1 MLPDA
6 GSGLLCPIPIIDA
19 SHPPVLLVVD
29 DDAPVRHLLVRQ
41 LEQRGYATRQA
52 SSGIEALE
60 LIGQHQFDVV
70 LLDVGMPSMNGYQ
83 VLQRIR
89 VERSA
94 GVLPV
99 IMVTG
104 RCRSDDVVEALAL
117 GANDYVIK
125 PIDLPVTLARIETQ
139 LQRRRVESQVREREA
154 RYAAA
159 IAGATD
165 GIWDWTLATNELFVS
180 EGWKLRFGWGHG
192 ESPTAESWFGRL
204 LEEDR
209 ARVRG
214 EVDAHIAGLSR
225 QLRVEYRMRDASNVY
240 RWVQTRGLAVRD
252 SAGRA
257 LRLAGSFTDIT
268 ESKESDPIASLST
281 VRAPR
286 KSHAGIPQG
295 DTENRMVMRQHAEI
309 ELRPA
314 LERGEFR
321 LHYQPILRLDRESV
335 VGFEALLRWA
345 HPVRGLLRPQEFV
358 SLAEDAD
365 LLVPVGRWVLRKACR
380 QLAAWHSEGL
390 GGGGLR
396 MSVNLSAKEFQQA
409 DMAGFV
415 AGLLAEYGVN
425 GRQLEI
431 EITEQ
436 TAMSNEALS
445 VARLSQLKASGVSVC
460 LDAFGAGHSSFAY
473 LHRFPVDRL
482 KIDRSFVARLCDAG
496 DGAGRPI
503 VRAVLAMARDMG
515 IEVVAEGVEGIEQ
528 FDLLCGLSCQLGQGY
543 LFSKPVDADTATGI
557 LRSGLR
563 SAGWQMGQRSLL
575 RGGPDSAAK
584 K

>member
-1 MLPDA
+1 MLA
-6 GSGLLCPIPIIDA
+6 
-19 SHPPVLLVVD
+19 
-29 DDAPVRHLLVRQ
+29 RR
-41 LEQRGYATRQA
+41 LEQHGYATRQA
-52 SSGIEALE
+52 SSGVEALE
-60 LIGQHQFDVV
+60 LIDQHPFDVV

-89 VERSA
+89 VERPA

-104 RCRSDDVVEALAL
+104 RCQSDDVVEALAL

-125 PIDLPVTLARIETQ
+125 PIDLQVTLARIDTQ
-139 LQRRRVESQVREREA
+139 VQRRRDESLAREREA

-159 IAGATD
+159 IAGAAD
-165 GIWDWTLATNELFVS
+165 GIWDWTLATNEFFVS
-180 EGWKLRFGWGHG
+180 ADWKARFGLGHG
-192 ESPTAESWFGRL
+192 ESAPTAESWFGRL
-204 LEEDR
+204 LEDDR

-214 EVDAHIAGLSR
+214 EVDAHIAGFSR
-225 QLRVEYRMRDASNVY
+225 QLRVEYRMRDASNAY
-240 RWVQTRGLAVRD
+240 RWVLTRGLAVRD
-252 SAGRA
+252 GAGRA

-268 ESKESDPIASLST
+268 ESKESDTLASLPT
-281 VRAPR
+281 ARAR
-286 KSHAGIPQG
+286 GTSHGGIPQG
-295 DTENRMVMRQHAEI
+295 DTKDRTLVRQLEV

-321 LHYQPILRLDRESV
+321 LHYQPILRLDRESI

-345 HPVRGLLRPQEFV
+345 HPARGLLQPEEFV
-358 SLAEDAD
+358 SLADDSD
-365 LLVPVGRWVLRKACR
+365 LLVPVGRWVLGEVCR
-380 QLAAWHSEGL
+380 QLATWRSEGL
-390 GGGGLR
+390 AVGGLR

-409 DMAGFV
+409 DMVGFV
-415 AGLLAEYGVN
+415 AGLLAEYGIN

-445 VARLSQLKASGVSVC
+445 VARLSQLRASGVSVC
-460 LDAFGAGHSSFAY
+460 LDDFGAGHSSLAY

-482 KIDRSFVARLCDAG
+482 KIDRSFVARLCDVG
-496 DGAGRPI
+496 DAAGRPI

-528 FDLLCGLSCQLGQGY
+528 FDLLCGLSCQLGQGH

-563 SAGWQMGQRSLL
+563 WADWQMGQRSFL
-575 RGGPDSAAK
+575 RGSPESAERK
-584 K
+584 